1 MSPNDILDSIRPINP
16 SAFGMTREQ
25 AMMMQQGGP
34 PGQGGMPPPPQGMP
48 PPPQGGQPQGG
59 MPPQGMPP
67 PQGGN
72 QPGGLDMNAYLAQKV
87 EDIKKR
93 MGQGDMGALSS
104 VTAAMPNPTQAQ
116 GA

>member
-1 MSPNDILDSIRPINP
+1 MSPNDILESIRPINP

-25 AMMMQQGGP
+25 AMMIQ
-34 PGQGGMPPPPQGMP
+34 
-48 PPPQGGQPQGG
+48 QGG
-59 MPPQGMPP
+59 MPPQGMPQ
-67 PQGGN
+67 PQGG
-72 QPGGLDMNAYLAQKV
+72 QPPGGLDMNQYLMQKV
-87 EDIKKR
+87 ENIKKR

>member
-25 AMMMQQGGP
+25 AMMMQQQQ
-34 PGQGGMPPPPQGMP
+34 GQGGMPPPP
-48 PPPQGGQPQGG
+48 PQGG
-59 MPPQGMPP
+59 MP

-87 EDIKKR
+87 DDIKKR

-104 VTAAMPNPTQAQ
+104 VTAAMPNPTQAR

>member
-25 AMMMQQGGP
+25 Q
-34 PGQGGMPPPPQGMP
+34 GQGGMPPPP
-48 PPPQGGQPQGG
+48 PQGG
-59 MPPQGMPP
+59 MPPQGGQP
-67 PQGGN
+67 
-72 QPGGLDMNAYLAQKV
+72 PGGLDMNAYLAQKV
-87 EDIKKR
+87 DDIKKR

-104 VTAAMPNPTQAQ
+104 VTAAMPNPQAQ

>member
-34 PGQGGMPPPPQGMP
+34 PGQGGPQQGM
-48 PPPQGGQPQGG
+48 PPPQGGQP
-59 MPPQGMPP
+59 PS
-67 PQGGN
+67 GN

-104 VTAAMPNPTQAQ
+104 VTAAMPNPQAQ

>member
-1 MSPNDILDSIRPINP
+1 
-16 SAFGMTREQ
+16 MT
-25 AMMMQQGGP
+25 A
-34 PGQGGMPPPPQGMP
+34 
-48 PPPQGGQPQGG
+48 
-59 MPPQGMPP
+59 

>member
-1 MSPNDILDSIRPINP
+1 MSLNDILDSIKPINP

-34 PGQGGMPPPPQGMP
+34 PGQGGLQQGM
-48 PPPQGGQPQGG
+48 PPPQGGQPPSGNQ
-59 MPPQGMPP
+59 PS
-67 PQGGN
+67 GN

-104 VTAAMPNPTQAQ
+104 VTAAIPNPQAQ

>member
-25 AMMMQQGGP
+25 AMMMQQQQ
-34 PGQGGMPPPPQGMP
+34 GQGGMPPPP
-48 PPPQGGQPQGG
+48 PQGG
-59 MPPQGMPP
+59 MP

-87 EDIKKR
+87 DDIKKR

-104 VTAAMPNPTQAQ
+104 VTAAMPKPTQAQ

>member
-25 AMMMQQGGP
+25 ARMMQQQQ
-34 PGQGGMPPPPQGMP
+34 GQGGMPPPP
-48 PPPQGGQPQGG
+48 PQGG
-59 MPPQGMPP
+59 MPPQG
-67 PQGGN
+67 G
-72 QPGGLDMNAYLAQKV
+72 QPLGGLDMNAYLAQKV
-87 EDIKKR
+87 DDIKKR

>member
-34 PGQGGMPPPPQGMP
+34 PGQGGMPPPP
-48 PPPQGGQPQGG
+48 PQGGQP
-59 MPPQGMPP
+59 
-67 PQGGN
+67 
-72 QPGGLDMNAYLAQKV
+72 PGGLDMNAYLAQKV
-87 EDIKKR
+87 DDIKKR
-93 MGQGDMGALSS
+93 LGQGDVGALSS

>member
-16 SAFGMTREQ
+16 SAFGMTREP
-25 AMMMQQGGP
+25 AMRMQQQQ
-34 PGQGGMPPPPQGMP
+34 GQGGMPPPP
-48 PPPQGGQPQGG
+48 PQGG
-59 MPPQGMPP
+59 MPPQGGQP
-67 PQGGN
+67 
-72 QPGGLDMNAYLAQKV
+72 PGGLDMNAYLAQKV
-87 EDIKKR
+87 DDIKKR

>member
-34 PGQGGMPPPPQGMP
+34 PGQGGLQQGI
-48 PPPQGGQPQGG
+48 PPPQGGQPPSGNQ
-59 MPPQGMPP
+59 PS
-67 PQGGN
+67 GN

-87 EDIKKR
+87 DDIKKR

>member
-34 PGQGGMPPPPQGMP
+34 PGQGGMPPPPQG
-48 PPPQGGQPQGG
+48 GQPL
-59 MPPQGMPP
+59 
-67 PQGGN
+67 GGN

-93 MGQGDMGALSS
+93 LGQGDVGALSS

>member
-1 MSPNDILDSIRPINP
+1 MSLNDILDSIKPINP

-25 AMMMQQGGP
+25 TMMMQQGGP
-34 PGQGGMPPPPQGMP
+34 PGQGGQPPS
-48 PPPQGGQPQGG
+48 
-59 MPPQGMPP
+59 
-67 PQGGN
+67 GN

-104 VTAAMPNPTQAQ
+104 VTAAIPNPQAQ

>member
-34 PGQGGMPPPPQGMP
+34 PGQGGMPPQGM
-48 PPPQGGQPQGG
+48 PPPQGGQ
-59 MPPQGMPP
+59 

-116 GA
+116 GAYYASRIWSRWI

>member
-48 PPPQGGQPQGG
+48 PPPQGGQP
-59 MPPQGMPP
+59 PS
-67 PQGGN
+67 GN

>member
-25 AMMMQQGGP
+25 AMMMQQQQ
-34 PGQGGMPPPPQGMP
+34 GQGGTPPQGT
-48 PPPQGGQPQGG
+48 
-59 MPPQGMPP
+59 PP

>member
-25 AMMMQQGGP
+25 AMMMQQQQ
-34 PGQGGMPPPPQGMP
+34 GQGGMPPPP
-48 PPPQGGQPQGG
+48 PQGG
-59 MPPQGMPP
+59 MPPQGGQP
-67 PQGGN
+67 
-72 QPGGLDMNAYLAQKV
+72 PGGLDMNAYLAQKV
-87 EDIKKR
+87 DDIKKR

>member
-25 AMMMQQGGP
+25 AMMMQQQQ
-34 PGQGGMPPPPQGMP
+34 GQGGM
-48 PPPQGGQPQGG
+48 
-59 MPPQGMPP
+59 P

-87 EDIKKR
+87 DDIKKR

>member
-25 AMMMQQGGP
+25 AMMMQQQQ
-34 PGQGGMPPPPQGMP
+34 GQGGMPP
-48 PPPQGGQPQGG
+48 
-59 MPPQGMPP
+59 PPQGMPP

>member
-25 AMMMQQGGP
+25 AMMMQQQQ
-34 PGQGGMPPPPQGMP
+34 GQGGMPPPPQG
-48 PPPQGGQPQGG
+48 GQ
-59 MPPQGMPP
+59 

-87 EDIKKR
+87 DDIKKR

-104 VTAAMPNPTQAQ
+104 VTAAMPKPTQAQ

>member
-25 AMMMQQGGP
+25 AMMMQQQQ
-34 PGQGGMPPPPQGMP
+34 GQGGMPPPPQGRM
-48 PPPQGGQPQGG
+48 PPQGGQP
-59 MPPQGMPP
+59 
-67 PQGGN
+67 
-72 QPGGLDMNAYLAQKV
+72 PGGLDMNAYLAQKV

-93 MGQGDMGALSS
+93 MGQGGMGALSS

>member
-25 AMMMQQGGP
+25 VQQGGP
-34 PGQGGMPPPPQGMP
+34 PGQGGMPPPPQG
-48 PPPQGGQPQGG
+48 GQP
-59 MPPQGMPP
+59 P
-67 PQGGN
+67 GGN

-87 EDIKKR
+87 DDIKKR

>member
-25 AMMMQQGGP
+25 VQQGGP
-34 PGQGGMPPPPQGMP
+34 PGQGGMPPPPQG
-48 PPPQGGQPQGG
+48 GQ
-59 MPPQGMPP
+59 

-87 EDIKKR
+87 DDIKKR
-93 MGQGDMGALSS
+93 LGQGDVGALSS

>member
-25 AMMMQQGGP
+25 VQQGGP
-34 PGQGGMPPPPQGMP
+34 PGQGGPQQGM
-48 PPPQGGQPQGG
+48 PPPQGGQP
-59 MPPQGMPP
+59 PS
-67 PQGGN
+67 GN

>member
-1 MSPNDILDSIRPINP
+1 MSPNDILESIRPINP

-34 PGQGGMPPPPQGMP
+34 PGQGGTPPQGT
-48 PPPQGGQPQGG
+48 
-59 MPPQGMPP
+59 PP

>member
-25 AMMMQQGGP
+25 AMMMQQQQ
-34 PGQGGMPPPPQGMP
+34 GQGGMPPPPQG
-48 PPPQGGQPQGG
+48 GQP
-59 MPPQGMPP
+59 P
-67 PQGGN
+67 GGN

>member
-25 AMMMQQGGP
+25 VQQGGP
-34 PGQGGMPPPPQGMP
+34 PGQG
-48 PPPQGGQPQGG
+48 
-59 MPPQGMPP
+59 GMPP

-87 EDIKKR
+87 DDIKKR
-93 MGQGDMGALSS
+93 LGQGDVGALSS

>member
-25 AMMMQQGGP
+25 AMMMQQQ
-34 PGQGGMPPPPQGMP
+34 QG
-48 PPPQGGQPQGG
+48 QGG
-59 MPPQGMPP
+59 MPPQGGQP
-67 PQGGN
+67 
-72 QPGGLDMNAYLAQKV
+72 PGGLDMNAYLAQKV
-87 EDIKKR
+87 DDIKKR

>member
-25 AMMMQQGGP
+25 AMMMQQQQ
-34 PGQGGMPPPPQGMP
+34 GQGGLQQGM
-48 PPPQGGQPQGG
+48 PPPQGGQPPGG
-59 MPPQGMPP
+59 QPPS
-67 PQGGN
+67 GN

>member
-25 AMMMQQGGP
+25 AMMMQQQQ
-34 PGQGGMPPPPQGMP
+34 GQGGMPPPPQG
-48 PPPQGGQPQGG
+48 GQP
-59 MPPQGMPP
+59 
-67 PQGGN
+67 
-72 QPGGLDMNAYLAQKV
+72 PGGLDMNAYLAQKV
-87 EDIKKR
+87 DDIKKR

>member
-48 PPPQGGQPQGG
+48 PP
-59 MPPQGMPP
+59 
-67 PQGGN
+67 QGGN

-87 EDIKKR
+87 DDIKKR

>member
-25 AMMMQQGGP
+25 AMMMQQQQ
-34 PGQGGMPPPPQGMP
+34 GQGGMPPPPQG
-48 PPPQGGQPQGG
+48 GQ
-59 MPPQGMPP
+59 

-87 EDIKKR
+87 DDIKKR

>member
-25 AMMMQQGGP
+25 ARMMQQQQ
-34 PGQGGMPPPPQGMP
+34 GQGGMPPPPQGGM
-48 PPPQGGQPQGG
+48 PPQGGQP
-59 MPPQGMPP
+59 
-67 PQGGN
+67 
-72 QPGGLDMNAYLAQKV
+72 PGGLDMNAYLAQKV
-87 EDIKKR
+87 DDIKKR

>member
-1 MSPNDILDSIRPINP
+1 MSLNDILDSIKPINP

-25 AMMMQQGGP
+25 VQQGGP
-34 PGQGGMPPPPQGMP
+34 PGQG
-48 PPPQGGQPQGG
+48 
-59 MPPQGMPP
+59 GMPP

-104 VTAAMPNPTQAQ
+104 VTAAIPNPQAQ

>member
-16 SAFGMTREQ
+16 SAFGMTRKQ
-25 AMMMQQGGP
+25 VQQGGP
-34 PGQGGMPPPPQGMP
+34 QQGMP
-48 PPPQGGQPQGG
+48 PPPQGGQP
-59 MPPQGMPP
+59 P
-67 PQGGN
+67 GGN